1 MMFCMLIQIQEILK
15 FFLWCGMV
23 QNGQGHSGHGTLILS
38 LYKKT
43 LMEQTDF
50 LHTVTNS
57 G

>member
-1 MMFCMLIQIQEILK
+1 MFCMLIQIQEILK